1 MPSID
6 LKDQYFGCEIEMT
19 GLTRQQAAEAVA
31 SLFGTNAVH
40 SRSSRTYDPWE
51 VTDNEGKTWRFVYDS
66 SIHGSH
72 RTGRQ
77 QVPIGDGDYKVEMNS
92 PKLEYSEMGKLQ
104 EVVRTL
110 RHAGAVVNGSCG
122 MHVHVDASKH
132 TPQSLKNALSIMYS
146 KEDILF
152 KALNVNESRVER
164 WCQKVREPMLE
175 KIRKLPSNTTMD
187 RLRREWYEGSDGSY
201 EHYNWTRYY
210 ALNLHSVFYRG
221 TLEWRCFESTLHA
234 GKVRANI
241 TLALAISAQAINQS
255 RTVMRK
261 TEISEN
267 PAFTF
272 RTFLLR
278 LGLIGPEYKNVRE
291 HLLSK
296 LPGDRAFYH
305 RPHDLS
311 DINGQNLRHPAP
323 ERQTEFRVEQVVVLA
338 DEEYRQFQETRFLQD
353 QIFLFDYQDKMWF
366 DPGSLC
372 WHCVLVKG
380 ENSRDGILVES
391 EGYCYTRYAAFAPDC
406 GKLRLQDI
414 PVHYEYPAK
423 APEQKKSR
431 KRKVPER

>member
-1 MPSID
+1 MAIGIQ
-6 LKDQYFGCEIEMT
+6 DQYFGTEIEMT
-19 GLTRQQAAEAVA
+19 GITRQRAAEKVA
-31 SLFGTNAVH
+31 ELFGTRAVCDGGYYGVW
-40 SRSSRTYDPWE
+40 S
-51 VTDNEGKTWRFVYDS
+51 VTDQEGKKWKFMYDG
-66 SIHGSH
+66 SIYTERRERGRMVRAGSEYS
-72 RTGRQ
+72 T
-77 QVPIGDGDYKVEMNS
+77 EMVS
-92 PKLEYSEMGKLQ
+92 PKLSYGEMGKLQ
-104 EVVRTL
+104 EVVRCL
-110 RHAGAVVNGSCG
+110 RHHGAKVNASCG
-122 MHVHVDASKH
+122 QHVHVDASNH
-132 TPQSLKNALSIMYS
+132 TPRSLKNAMTIMYS

-291 HLLSK
+291 HLLSN
-296 LPGDRAFYH
+296 LPGDRAWRYDKAQY
-305 RPHDLS
+305 PSL
-311 DINGQNLRHPAP
+311 QNRQNH
-323 ERQTEFRVEQVVVLA
+323 ER
-338 DEEYRQFQETRFLQD
+338 
-353 QIFLFDYQDKMWF
+353 
-366 DPGSLC
+366 
-372 WHCVLVKG
+372 
-380 ENSRDGILVES
+380 
-391 EGYCYTRYAAFAPDC
+391 
-406 GKLRLQDI
+406 
-414 PVHYEYPAK
+414 
-423 APEQKKSR
+423 
-431 KRKVPER
+431 

>member
-1 MPSID
+1 
-6 LKDQYFGCEIEMT
+6 MT
-19 GLTRQQAAEAVA
+19 GLTRRQAAEALGA
-31 SLFGTNAVH
+31 LFGTQF
-40 SRSSRTYDPWE
+40 RYLGGTYKAYE
-51 VTDNEGKTWRFVYDS
+51 VPDREEKVWKIVYDS
-66 SIHGSH
+66 SIRPVRPERS
-72 RTGRQ
+72 RY
-77 QVPIGDGDYKVEMNS
+77 PEDEYKVEMNS

-110 RHAGAVVNGSCG
+110 RRAGAVVNSSCG

-152 KALNVNESRVER
+152 KALKVNESRVER

-175 KIRKLPSNTTMD
+175 KIRKLPANTTMD
-187 RLRREWYEGSDGSY
+187 RLKQEWYEGSDGSY
-201 EHYNWTRYY
+201 QHYNWTRYY

-241 TLALAISAQAINQS
+241 TLALAISAQAINQK

-291 HLLSK
+291 HLLSN
-296 LPGDRAFYH
+296 LPGDRAWRYDKSH
-305 RPHDLS
+305 YPSLQGRHD
-311 DINGQNLRHPAP
+311 Q
-323 ERQTEFRVEQVVVLA
+323 ER
-338 DEEYRQFQETRFLQD
+338 
-353 QIFLFDYQDKMWF
+353 
-366 DPGSLC
+366 
-372 WHCVLVKG
+372 
-380 ENSRDGILVES
+380 
-391 EGYCYTRYAAFAPDC
+391 
-406 GKLRLQDI
+406 
-414 PVHYEYPAK
+414 
-423 APEQKKSR
+423 
-431 KRKVPER
+431 